1 VTTGR
6 LRLIRRNGYS
16 WSGRKRKRSVTT
28 IPRISIA
35 FCLAALLANAFVSAA
50 DPADVR
56 PDAILITPTS
66 PGPSAR
72 CDLRVRLK
80 NAGRRSVSYFRFNVK
95 IDGQDV
101 PEYKL
106 YTHVANI
113 DPGTTG
119 KLTFNNFY
127 SPPRAKAFEV
137 QVTLVEAQ
145 WVEVKKDGTDTTTT
159 PSGAVAGLPS
169 AVSLSVKMSP
179 PKG

>member
-1 VTTGR
+1 M
-6 LRLIRRNGYS
+6 
-16 WSGRKRKRSVTT
+16 
-28 IPRISIA
+28 
-35 FCLAALLANAFVSAA
+35 ANAFVSAA

-127 SPPRAKAFEV
+127 SPPQARAFEV

-169 AVSLSVKMSP
+169 AVSLSVRKCRLRGVSVASRV
-179 PKG
+179 GSQGLSRRVSDGAQVARTHGHAGFVLAG